1 MLGLVPAAN
10 APTIDVSKLPR
21 EPEKKE
27 KKVKAAGPAAETPQP
42 EILEP
47 VVEAA
52 PAVEPAS
59 APKPSPRK
67 DVAKAAPAIVPARQG
82 SIDRE
87 RLAARGMIVPGTP
100 VTGIAEEYRIE
111 IGRAHV

>member
-1 MLGLVPAAN
+1 M
-10 APTIDVSKLPR
+10 
-21 EPEKKE
+21 
-27 KKVKAAGPAAETPQP
+27 
-42 EILEP
+42 EP

-52 PAVEPAS
+52 PAVEPAP

-100 VTGIAEEYRIE
+100 VTGIAEEYRIVKRE
-111 IGRAHV
+111 LIRNFGGAFEERGRALDFALIVHVIVPRHATMPRWMNSATSSSA